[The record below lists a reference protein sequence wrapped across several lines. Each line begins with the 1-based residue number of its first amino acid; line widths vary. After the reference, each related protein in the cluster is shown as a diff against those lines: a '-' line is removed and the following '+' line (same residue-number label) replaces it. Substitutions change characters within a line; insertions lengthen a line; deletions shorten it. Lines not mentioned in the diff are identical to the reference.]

1 VLAIGDLMDWSTD
14 RIPHTSLVG
23 AAWQD
28 RSNVSAYDAFYEP
41 GSASFY
47 ASLLT
52 ADGAQSR
59 TRSLGI
65 VIENIRLT

>member
-1 VLAIGDLMDWSTD
+1 MLAIGDLMDWSID

-28 RSNVSAYDAFYEP
+28 RSNVSAYDAFYEAAARL
-41 GSASFY
+41 SN
-47 ASLLT
+47 ASLLA

-59 TRSLGI
+59 ARSLGI